1 LPRGQP
7 GRRPI
12 RRSAPSSQ
20 PDEADCGIRRRAGL
34 NSVLMTLRERVEE
47 IFPEWARWYPS
58 LFDAAVDL
66 GVIRAR
72 VCDPS
77 SLLLS
82 NRHAGVRA
90 AAELEHRKR
99 WSAEENEPED

>member
-1 LPRGQP
+1 LPV
-7 GRRPI
+7 
-12 RRSAPSSQ
+12 
-20 PDEADCGIRRRAGL
+20 GL
-34 NSVLMTLRERVEE
+34 SVGTLAIMTLKDRVDQV
-47 IFPEWARWYPS
+47 FPEWQRWYPS

-66 GVIRAR
+66 GILRAR

-90 AAELEHRKR
+90 AAELEHRRR
-99 WSAEENEPED
+99 WSAEENEPEE

>member
-1 LPRGQP
+1 MGTL
-7 GRRPI
+7 
-12 RRSAPSSQ
+12 A
-20 PDEADCGIRRRAGL
+20 A
-34 NSVLMTLRERVEE
+34 MTLKDRVDA
-47 IFPEWARWYPS
+47 IFPDWHRWYPS

-82 NRHAGVRA
+82 NRHSRVRA
-90 AAELEHRKR
+90 EAEAEHRRR
-99 WSAEENEPED
+99 WSAEENPPED

>member
-1 LPRGQP
+1 MRTIAAVGFTLP
-7 GRRPI
+7 
-12 RRSAPSSQ
+12 A
-20 PDEADCGIRRRAGL
+20 
-34 NSVLMTLRERVEE
+34 MTLRERVEA

-82 NRHAGVRA
+82 NRHASVRA
-90 AAELEHRKR
+90 AAELALHCLRC
-99 WSAEENEPED
+99 AEENEPEE

>member
-1 LPRGQP
+1 LPFARRGGTLDP
-7 GRRPI
+7 
-12 RRSAPSSQ
+12 
-20 PDEADCGIRRRAGL
+20 
-34 NSVLMTLRERVEE
+34 MTLKQRVDAL
-47 IFPEWARWYPS
+47 FPDWQRFYPS

-90 AAELEHRKR
+90 AAELEHRRR
-99 WSAEENEPED
+99 WSAEENPPEE

>member
-1 LPRGQP
+1 MTINQFFAKLRASGIRFCVKKD
-7 GRRPI
+7 GAI
-12 RRSAPSSQ
+12 RRYGRQDVCPIA
-20 PDEADCGIRRRAGL
+20 ALGKTTTNGYL
-34 NSVLMTLRERVEE
+34 
-47 IFPEWARWYPS
+47 
-58 LFDAAVDL
+58 DAAVDL

-90 AAELEHRKR
+90 AAERKCR
-99 WSAEENEPED
+99 

>member
-1 LPRGQP
+1 MSL
-7 GRRPI
+7 RR
-12 RRSAPSSQ
+12 Q
-20 PDEADCGIRRRAGL
+20 
-34 NSVLMTLRERVEE
+34 VEE
-47 IFPEWARWYPS
+47 LFPEWERWYPS

-82 NRHAGVRA
+82 NRHSGVRA
-90 AAELEHRKR
+90 AAEREHRRR
-99 WSAEENEPED
+99 WSAEENPPEE

>member
-1 LPRGQP
+1 LPARFRP
-7 GRRPI
+7 GTL
-12 RRSAPSSQ
+12 A
-20 PDEADCGIRRRAGL
+20 A
-34 NSVLMTLRERVEE
+34 MTLKERVDAL
-47 IFPEWARWYPS
+47 FPEWQRWYPS

-90 AAELEHRKR
+90 AAELEHRRR
-99 WSAEENEPED
+99 WSAEENPPEE

>member
-1 LPRGQP
+1 MSADLGTLT
-7 GRRPI
+7 GMSLRR
-12 RRSAPSSQ
+12 Q
-20 PDEADCGIRRRAGL
+20 
-34 NSVLMTLRERVEE
+34 VEE
-47 IFPEWARWYPS
+47 IFPEWERWYPS

-82 NRHAGVRA
+82 NRHASVRA
-90 AAELEHRKR
+90 AAEQEHRRR
-99 WSAEENEPED
+99 WSAEENPPED